1 VGRKKSIFR
10 LWPVSGSVPKQI
22 TEVRLRFEL
31 CSDRRFVYTA
41 SMKAMP
47 VPLIIPADLRSRV
60 ARIARKAK
68 AKQAEVY
75 RMAIRCGLP
84 EAEKRLVAE
93 PGPMFPNI
101 QPLPREVLDRW
112 YRSKQSREW
121 DKMEAAA
128 TRAQALPQFTE

>member
-1 VGRKKSIFR
+1 M
-10 LWPVSGSVPKQI
+10 P
-22 TEVRLRFEL
+22 VRL
-31 CSDRRFVYTA
+31 V
-41 SMKAMP
+41 
-47 VPLIIPADLRSRV
+47 IPADLRSRV

-75 RMAIRCGLP
+75 RMAIRCGLA

-112 YRSKQSREW
+112 YRSKQSKEW
-121 DKMEAAA
+121 DKAESAA
-128 TRAQALPQFTE
+128 TRAQALSQFTE